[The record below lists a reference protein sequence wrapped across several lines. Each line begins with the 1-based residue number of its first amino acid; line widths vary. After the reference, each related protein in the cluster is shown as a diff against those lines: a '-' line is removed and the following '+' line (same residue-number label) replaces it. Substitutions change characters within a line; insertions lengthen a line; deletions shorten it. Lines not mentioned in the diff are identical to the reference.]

1 MRVTLVFLVI
11 FTLIGCVPDC
21 EEPFEKIPSGGIIFS
36 FDDKYVE
43 EWIAHREL
51 FLEYDIKATFFICRP
66 HLLTDTEIIALKKLQ
81 KDGHEIG
88 CHSLNH
94 LNAQEFAGNADS
106 YIDAEIIPALD
117 LLTQFGFNI
126 TSFAYPYGK
135 STPEIDTA
143 VSKYFTF
150 VRKAT
155 YNYKDTTL
163 DYYNEIFANQ
173 NNYNLVNAMGIDMGY
188 DITLENIEN
197 GILRAKENNEVLIL
211 FAHQIIEESNNS
223 HIEPTYLRNIF
234 ELCLQNEV
242 KSIRMKDLGDYYNL
256 K

>member
-1 MRVTLVFLVI
+1 MRFLLSLLILVTI
-11 FTLIGCVPDC
+11 IGCNPNNESITEV
-21 EEPFEKIPSGGIIFS
+21 KNGAIIIS
-36 FDDKYVE
+36 FDDKYVT
-43 EWIAHREL
+43 EWDEHREL
-51 FLEYDIKATFFICRP
+51 FLEYDIKATFFVCRP
-66 HLLTDTEIIALKKLQ
+66 HLLTETEILGLQ
-81 KDGHEIG
+81 TLENDGHEIG

-94 LNAQEFAGNADS
+94 LNALDFADNPDS
-106 YIDAEIIPALD
+106 YIDTEIAPALE
-117 LLTQFGFNI
+117 LLTEYGFNI

-163 DYYNEIFANQ
+163 DFYDEIYADQYSYNH
-173 NNYNLVNAMGIDMGY
+173 LNAMGIDVGY

-197 GILRAKENNEVLIL
+197 GILRAKENNEILIL

-223 HIEPTYLRNIF
+223 HIEPAHLRNIF
-234 ELCLQNEV
+234 ELFQQHEI
-242 KSIRMKDLGDYYNL
+242 KTIRIKDLECYFHT

>member
-1 MRVTLVFLVI
+1 MKFLFPLFLTFVL
-11 FTLIGCVPDC
+11 FGCNPDD
-21 EEPFEKIPSGGIIFS
+21 ETPIEVKNGAIIIS
-36 FDDKYVE
+36 FDDKYVS
-43 EWIAHREL
+43 EWVEHRNL
-51 FLEYDIKATFFICRP
+51 FIEFDIKATFFVCRP
-66 HLLTDTEIIALKKLQ
+66 HLLTEIEILGLQ
-81 KDGHEIG
+81 TLENDGHEIG

-94 LNAQEFAGNADS
+94 LNALDFDDNPNS
-106 YIDAEIIPALD
+106 YIDTEIAPALN
-117 LLTQFGFNI
+117 LLTEYGFNI
-126 TSFAYPYGK
+126 TSFAFPYGK

-143 VSKYFTF
+143 VSEYFTF

-211 FAHQIIEESNNS
+211 FAHQIIEESYNS
-223 HIEPTYLRNIF
+223 HIEPNYLRNIF
-234 ELCLQNEV
+234 ELCQQYEI
-242 KSIRMKDLGDYYNL
+242 KSIRMKDLWDYYNL